1 LQNAKNDINYMYR
14 FLQPTN
20 TRKNSMTKAAPTST
34 QAAPNAKAAPA
45 QTSARAPA
53 AKKRVSAT
61 SAAPARKA
69 VAKRPVAAKKAA
81 PVRTAAAK
89 TVAKPPSAAP
99 TAASAKPAAAPT
111 AAATIAAGKL
121 AKDKKPKMVRDSVTI
136 PKAEYLVLEAMKQRA
151 AQLKVTVKKTE
162 LIRAGM
168 KHLATLPDAVFL
180 AAIAAVPSLK
190 TGRPSKA

>member
-1 LQNAKNDINYMYR
+1 
-14 FLQPTN
+14 
-20 TRKNSMTKAAPTST
+20 MTKAATIST
-34 QAAPNAKAAPA
+34 PAASTAKVVPAKAPAPA
-45 QTSARAPA
+45 SA

-61 SAAPARKA
+61 STAPARKPA
-69 VAKRPVAAKKAA
+69 AKRPLAAKKAA
-81 PVRTAAAK
+81 PARTAAAK
-89 TVAKPPSAAP
+89 TIAKPQAAAP
-99 TAASAKPAAAPT
+99 TAASAKPAPAPT
-111 AAATIAAGKL
+111 VAIAVADSKP

-136 PKAEYLVLEAMKQRA
+136 PKAEYMVLEAMKQRA

>member
-1 LQNAKNDINYMYR
+1 
-14 FLQPTN
+14 
-20 TRKNSMTKAAPTST
+20 MTKAASSST
-34 QAAPNAKAAPA
+34 QAPSTAKVVPA
-45 QTSARAPA
+45 KTPALAPA
-53 AKKRVSAT
+53 AKKRASAP
-61 SAAPARKA
+61 SAAPARKPA
-69 VAKRPVAAKKAA
+69 AKRPVAAKKAA

-89 TVAKPPSAAP
+89 TVAKPQFAAP
-99 TAASAKPAAAPT
+99 AASVKPAAAPT
-111 AAATIAAGKL
+111 AAAALAAGKL

-136 PKAEYLVLEAMKQRA
+136 PKAEYAVLEAMKQRA

>member
-1 LQNAKNDINYMYR
+1 
-14 FLQPTN
+14 
-20 TRKNSMTKAAPTST
+20 MTKAAPTST
-34 QAAPNAKAAPA
+34 QAAPTAKAAPV
-45 QTSARAPA
+45 QTPARAPA
-53 AKKRVSAT
+53 AKKRASAT
-61 SAAPARKA
+61 IATPARKA
-69 VAKRPVAAKKAA
+69 AAKRPVAAKKAA
-81 PVRTAAAK
+81 PVRTATAK
-89 TVAKPPSAAP
+89 TVAKPQSAAP

-111 AAATIAAGKL
+111 AAATAALAAGKL

-136 PKAEYLVLEAMKQRA
+136 PKAEYMVLDAMKQRA
-151 AQLKVTVKKTE
+151 AQLKVMVKKTE

>member
-1 LQNAKNDINYMYR
+1 
-14 FLQPTN
+14 
-20 TRKNSMTKAAPTST
+20 MTKAAPTSA
-34 QAAPNAKAAPA
+34 QAAPTTKAVPAKTP
-45 QTSARAPA
+45 ARAPA
-53 AKKRVSAT
+53 VKKRVSAPH
-61 SAAPARKA
+61 AAPARKPA
-69 VAKRPVAAKKAA
+69 AKRPAAAKKAA
-81 PVRTAAAK
+81 PARTAATK
-89 TVAKPPSAAP
+89 TLAKPTTAPVAANAKPSAAP
-99 TAASAKPAAAPT
+99 SAT
-111 AAATIAAGKL
+111 AAAATAKL

-136 PKAEYLVLEAMKQRA
+136 PKAEYLVLDAMKQRA

>member
-1 LQNAKNDINYMYR
+1 
-14 FLQPTN
+14 
-20 TRKNSMTKAAPTST
+20 MTKATPTST
-34 QAAPNAKAAPA
+34 QAAPTAKAVPA
-45 QTSARAPA
+45 QTPARAPA
-53 AKKRVSAT
+53 AKKRA
-61 SAAPARKA
+61 SAAPARKPA
-69 VAKRPVAAKKAA
+69 AKQPVAAKKAA
-81 PVRTAAAK
+81 PARTAAAK
-89 TVAKPPSAAP
+89 TVVKPQAAAP
-99 TAASAKPAAAPT
+99 AAAASVKPAAAPT
-111 AAATIAAGKL
+111 AAAALAAGKL

>member
-1 LQNAKNDINYMYR
+1 
-14 FLQPTN
+14 
-20 TRKNSMTKAAPTST
+20 MTKAAPTSA
-34 QAAPNAKAAPA
+34 QAAPTAKAAPA
-45 QTSARAPA
+45 QTPARVPA

-61 SAAPARKA
+61 SAAPARKPA
-69 VAKRPVAAKKAA
+69 AKRPVAAKKAA
-81 PVRTAAAK
+81 PARTAAAK
-89 TVAKPPSAAP
+89 TVAKLQATAP
-99 TAASAKPAAAPT
+99 AAASAKPAAAPT
-111 AAATIAAGKL
+111 AAAAIAAGKL

>member
-1 LQNAKNDINYMYR
+1 
-14 FLQPTN
+14 
-20 TRKNSMTKAAPTST
+20 MTKAAPTST
-34 QAAPNAKAAPA
+34 QAAPTAKAVPA
-45 QTSARAPA
+45 QTPARAPA
-53 AKKRVSAT
+53 AKKRA
-61 SAAPARKA
+61 SAAPARKPA
-69 VAKRPVAAKKAA
+69 AKQPVAAKKAA
-81 PVRTAAAK
+81 PARTAAAK
-89 TVAKPPSAAP
+89 TVAKPQAAAP
-99 TAASAKPAAAPT
+99 AAASVKPAAAPT
-111 AAATIAAGKL
+111 AAAAIAAGKL

-190 TGRPSKA
+190 TGRPSKT

>member
-1 LQNAKNDINYMYR
+1 
-14 FLQPTN
+14 
-20 TRKNSMTKAAPTST
+20 MTKAASTST
-34 QAAPNAKAAPA
+34 QAPSTAKVVPA
-45 QTSARAPA
+45 KTPALAPA

-61 SAAPARKA
+61 NAAPARKPA
-69 VAKRPVAAKKAA
+69 AKRPMAAKKAA
-81 PVRTAAAK
+81 PARTVAAK
-89 TVAKPPSAAP
+89 TVAKP
-99 TAASAKPAAAPT
+99 TAVPATVSAKPVAKSTT
-111 AAATIAAGKL
+111 AALPAGKL

-136 PKAEYLVLEAMKQRA
+136 PKAEYAVLDAMKQRA
-151 AQLKVTVKKTE
+151 AQLKVMVKKTE

>member
-1 LQNAKNDINYMYR
+1 M
-14 FLQPTN
+14 
-20 TRKNSMTKAAPTST
+20 
-34 QAAPNAKAAPA
+34 AKAASIPA
-45 QTSARAPA
+45 QVTPATKVASAKTPAYALA
-53 AKKRVSAT
+53 AKKRTSAT
-61 SAAPARKA
+61 TPARKPA
-69 VAKRPVAAKKAA
+69 AKRPVAAKKVA
-81 PVRTAAAK
+81 PARAAAAK
-89 TVAKPPSAAP
+89 PLAQPIAVPAAVTKP
-99 TAASAKPAAAPT
+99 TATSNVDVAAS
-111 AAATIAAGKL
+111 KL

-136 PKAEYLVLEAMKQRA
+136 PKAEYMVLDTMKQRA

>member
-1 LQNAKNDINYMYR
+1 
-14 FLQPTN
+14 
-20 TRKNSMTKAAPTST
+20 MTKAANTSA
-34 QAAPNAKAAPA
+34 QAASTAKVAPAKAPAPA
-45 QTSARAPA
+45 SA

-61 SAAPARKA
+61 STAPARKPA
-69 VAKRPVAAKKAA
+69 VKRPVAAKKAA
-81 PVRTAAAK
+81 PAPVAAAAK
-89 TVAKPPSAAP
+89 TVAKPQTAAP
-99 TAASAKPAAAPT
+99 AAASAKPTPAPT
-111 AAATIAAGKL
+111 VAVAVADSKP

-136 PKAEYLVLEAMKQRA
+136 PKAEYMVLEAMKQRA

>member
-1 LQNAKNDINYMYR
+1 L
-14 FLQPTN
+14 
-20 TRKNSMTKAAPTST
+20 
-34 QAAPNAKAAPA
+34 
-45 QTSARAPA
+45 
-53 AKKRVSAT
+53 
-61 SAAPARKA
+61 
-69 VAKRPVAAKKAA
+69 AAKKAA
-81 PVRTAAAK
+81 PAPAAAAK
-89 TVAKPPSAAP
+89 TIAKPQTAAP
-99 TAASAKPAAAPT
+99 TAASAKPAPAPAV
-111 AAATIAAGKL
+111 AAAVADSKP

-136 PKAEYLVLEAMKQRA
+136 PKAEYMVLETMKQRA

>member
-1 LQNAKNDINYMYR
+1 
-14 FLQPTN
+14 
-20 TRKNSMTKAAPTST
+20 MTKAAPTSA
-34 QAAPNAKAAPA
+34 QAAPTAKAVPA
-45 QTSARAPA
+45 QTPARAPA
-53 AKKRVSAT
+53 AKKRASAT

-69 VAKRPVAAKKAA
+69 AAKRPVAAKKAA
-81 PVRTAAAK
+81 PVRTAA
-89 TVAKPPSAAP
+89 
-99 TAASAKPAAAPT
+99 SAKPAAAPT
-111 AAATIAAGKL
+111 AAAALAAGKL

>member
-1 LQNAKNDINYMYR
+1 
-14 FLQPTN
+14 
-20 TRKNSMTKAAPTST
+20 
-34 QAAPNAKAAPA
+34 
-45 QTSARAPA
+45 
-53 AKKRVSAT
+53 
-61 SAAPARKA
+61 
-69 VAKRPVAAKKAA
+69 
-81 PVRTAAAK
+81 
-89 TVAKPPSAAP
+89 
-99 TAASAKPAAAPT
+99 
-111 AAATIAAGKL
+111 
-121 AKDKKPKMVRDSVTI
+121 MVRDSVTI

>member
-1 LQNAKNDINYMYR
+1 
-14 FLQPTN
+14 
-20 TRKNSMTKAAPTST
+20 MTKAESTST
-34 QAAPNAKAAPA
+34 PLATPPKTAAVKTA
-45 QTSARAPA
+45 TRTPA
-53 AKKRVSAT
+53 AKKQASAT
-61 SAAPARKA
+61 APARKIA
-69 VAKRPVAAKKAA
+69 AKRPTAAKKSAPTSAAGPKA
-81 PVRTAAAK
+81 PVK
-89 TVAKPPSAAP
+89 SKVADASAAP
-99 TAASAKPAAAPT
+99 QPT
-111 AAATIAAGKL
+111 ANTAVNDSKP

-136 PKAEYLVLEAMKQRA
+136 PKAEYAVLEAMKQRA

>member
-1 LQNAKNDINYMYR
+1 
-14 FLQPTN
+14 
-20 TRKNSMTKAAPTST
+20 MTKAAPTSA
-34 QAAPNAKAAPA
+34 QAAPTAKAVPA
-45 QTSARAPA
+45 QTPARAPA
-53 AKKRVSAT
+53 AKKRA
-61 SAAPARKA
+61 SAAPARKPA
-69 VAKRPVAAKKAA
+69 AKQPVAAKKAA
-81 PVRTAAAK
+81 PARTAAAK
-89 TVAKPPSAAP
+89 TVAKPQAAAP
-99 TAASAKPAAAPT
+99 AAASAKPAAAPT
-111 AAATIAAGKL
+111 AAAALAAGKL

-168 KHLATLPDAVFL
+168 KHLAILPDAVFL

>member
-1 LQNAKNDINYMYR
+1 
-14 FLQPTN
+14 
-20 TRKNSMTKAAPTST
+20 MTKAANTSA
-34 QAAPNAKAAPA
+34 QAASTAKVLPAKAPAPA
-45 QTSARAPA
+45 SA
-53 AKKRVSAT
+53 AKKRVSVT
-61 SAAPARKA
+61 SAAPAGKPA
-69 VAKRPVAAKKAA
+69 VKRPVAAKKVA
-81 PVRTAAAK
+81 PAPDAAAK
-89 TVAKPPSAAP
+89 TIAKPQTAAP
-99 TAASAKPAAAPT
+99 TAVSAKPTPAPAVAAAVADSKP
-111 AAATIAAGKL
+111 

-136 PKAEYLVLEAMKQRA
+136 PKAEYMVLEAMKQRA

>member
-1 LQNAKNDINYMYR
+1 
-14 FLQPTN
+14 
-20 TRKNSMTKAAPTST
+20 MTKAANTSA
-34 QAAPNAKAAPA
+34 QAASTAKVAPAKAPAPA
-45 QTSARAPA
+45 TA

-61 SAAPARKA
+61 SAAPARQPA
-69 VAKRPVAAKKAA
+69 AKRPVAAKKAA
-81 PVRTAAAK
+81 PGRTAAAK
-89 TVAKPPSAAP
+89 TIAKPQSAAP
-99 TAASAKPAAAPT
+99 AAASAKPAAAT
-111 AAATIAAGKL
+111 TVAATVADSKP

-136 PKAEYLVLEAMKQRA
+136 PKAEYVVLEAMKQRA

-190 TGRPSKA
+190 TGRPSKV